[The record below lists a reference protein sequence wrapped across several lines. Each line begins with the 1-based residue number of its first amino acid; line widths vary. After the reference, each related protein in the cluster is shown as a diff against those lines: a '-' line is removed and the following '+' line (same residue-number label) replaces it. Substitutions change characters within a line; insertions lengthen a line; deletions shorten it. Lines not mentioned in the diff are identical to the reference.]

1 MWRKKLGLKQH
12 LQSPRRKTLPNQQ
25 AFERSSNRQSWN
37 ATVNRETRR
46 LHLVQKP
53 IDIWLEQIGT

>member
-25 AFERSSNRQSWN
+25 TFERSSNRQSWN
-37 ATVNRETRR
+37 ATANRETSRFHR
-46 LHLVQKP
+46 
-53 IDIWLEQIGT
+53 